1 MLGPAAS
8 PGRSSSAPAGQ
19 ARREGEPGAAL
30 ALCGP
35 AAAARR
41 RSTHVSRGLHSIP
54 APCRAGQPQFRPS
67 EAPPPCTGS
76 GEPACS
82 LLAAHQNMGGG
93 FSKANSVWL
102 QTDKP
107 VRSGG
112 APAEGLG
119 RACDARPRR
128 CKAAAAACRRS
139 NCALAGPAHSLVCTL
154 RCCRVPDLP
163 RRRLRAGRGVLQ
175 CHRGS
180 DCDADRLR
188 GERAACRCSL
198 RGPRLPRPRP
208 THAPSLPRR
217 RRAAA
222 GQGAHLVDRVA

>member
-41 RSTHVSRGLHSIP
+41 HSTHVLG
-54 APCRAGQPQFRPS
+54 ACTQFRPLPRWS
-67 EAPPPCTGS
+67 ATGS

-128 CKAAAAACRRS
+128 CKAAAAACRQS